1 MAADQRAPGIQG
13 RYPQGW
19 EEHLLKTYPANPA
32 PVGDRSVAGK
42 VAQIHSMQ
50 RDEQGR
56 FNDLA
61 AGIPDWT
68 PAMYR
73 AMDFAVRDMHAAGR
87 VANVTPPP
95 PPPAV
100 TTINPFAIE
109 AAILQLKADAAT
121 SALFARIYEVLR
133 YFQSPPGL
141 RRFDAEGFA
150 CQLVPPTDAR
160 GLYRLKRQACYA
172 VWERLPLAERLK
184 GQATG

>member
-19 EEHLLKTYPANPA
+19 EDHLLKTFPANPA
-32 PVGDRSVAGK
+32 PAADRSAAARVT
-42 VAQIHSMQ
+42 QIHSMQ

-73 AMDFAVRDMHAAGR
+73 AMDAAVSDMRKSGGVVNVQPQA
-87 VANVTPPP
+87 VA
-95 PPPAV
+95 
-100 TTINPFAIE
+100 TINPFAIE
-109 AAILQLKADAAT
+109 AAIVQLKADAAT
-121 SALFARIYEVLR
+121 SQLFARIYEVLR

-172 VWERLPLAERLK
+172 VWERLPLAERIK